1 MRVRRAAGGQ
11 PTPRLTDNSLVPW
24 VPRRSSAALLAIALV
39 CALLVGSGS
48 ALAAGSSGAN
58 GSAGANG
65 SSGSS
70 GGQAATLPSSGG
82 GPLSGG
88 LSAPGTPTPTAT
100 ATQTQAQNTSAGN
113 ASGGAGSLSQ
123 TSVFGIVIGAVIVIG
138 GVCVYIFRDASR
150 RAPSRG
156 RRADGGSAT
165 QARVPGSK
173 RVKPRKL
180 SPQER
185 KRRRRGRAPRRK

>member
-1 MRVRRAAGGQ
+1 V
-11 PTPRLTDNSLVPW
+11 LSVLC
-24 VPRRSSAALLAIALV
+24 RSSVAALALV
-39 CALLVGSGS
+39 CALLVGSGG
-48 ALAAGSSGAN
+48 ALAAGSN
-58 GSAGANG
+58 GSSGSG

-70 GGQAATLPSSGG
+70 GSSAASGSGSGQGSPFPSSGG
-82 GPLSGG
+82 GPLSPG
-88 LSAPGTPTPTAT
+88 LSTPGTPTPTT
-100 ATQTQAQNTSAGN
+100 ATQTQTQATNATTTAG
-113 ASGGAGSLSQ
+113 GGGSLSQ

-138 GVCVYIFRDASR
+138 GVCLYIFRDARR

-156 RRADGGSAT
+156 RRADAGAGGAAAQS
-165 QARVPGSK
+165 RVPGSK